1 MAGTASTPNEGEA
14 PSSREALP
22 VVRLASAAVAR
33 VRALRRLRR
42 RRDTRSLS
50 EGDYATAVERLN
62 TAEPPTSAD
71 DADERFPT
79 T

>member
-1 MAGTASTPNEGEA
+1 MGDTASTPSGGEA
-14 PSSREALP
+14 RSSREARP

-33 VRALRRLRR
+33 VRALRRLRG

-50 EGDYATAVERLN
+50 EGDYAVAVERLN
-62 TAEPPTSAD
+62 ADDPLTSAD

>member
-1 MAGTASTPNEGEA
+1 MADTASTSGDGEA
-14 PSSREALP
+14 RSSREQRP

-42 RRDTRSLS
+42 RRDTHALS
-50 EGDYATAVERLN
+50 EGDYAVAVERLK
-62 TAEPPTSAD
+62 AEEPLTSAD
-71 DADERFPT
+71 DAGGRFPT